1 MKALFHRFYRNHGK
15 RIFDLLFCLVCLL
28 FLALPFIIVCL
39 LILIYIGKPVFF
51 IQSRPGKNG
60 RIFKIVKFRTMNNK
74 TDKNGNLLPDSE
86 RMTAFGN
93 FIRRNSL
100 DELPQLVNV
109 INGDLSLV
117 GPRPLIPEYLPLYS
131 KEQARRHDVKPG
143 ITGWAQVNGR
153 NAISWKEKFEL
164 DIWYV
169 DHISLILDLKI
180 LLLTLLTV
188 IKRAGINKEGQAT
201 TVAFNGNN

>member
-1 MKALFHRFYRNHGK
+1 MKVLFHRFYRNHGK
-15 RIFDLLFCLVCLL
+15 RIFDLLLCLVCLL
-28 FLALPFIIVCL
+28 FLAVPFIIVCL

-74 TDKNGNLLPDSE
+74 TDKKGNLLPDSD

-169 DHISLILDLKI
+169 DHISFILDLKI